1 MISGGG
7 SKILEAHEI
16 TIILTI
22 GGIVPRDPP
31 WGLFKPRLSRARGH
45 ALRIIGPCYGGVHR
59 GNIFRVGEPR
69 FIVETW
75 KEVEIFLWCRLFFSF
90 FFLREFL
97 RPPLFPRRG
106 GFVLRECGNFERWF
120 SEHQPFSLE
129 FLKCVMFIVGI
140 LGVLGLMRLK
150 WNCFEMCD
158 SVCVCV

>member
-59 GNIFRVGEPR
+59 GNVFRVGEPR

-90 FFLREFL
+90 FFYESFWGPRCSLGGED
-97 RPPLFPRRG
+97 LF
-106 GFVLRECGNFERWF
+106 
-120 SEHQPFSLE
+120 
-129 FLKCVMFIVGI
+129 CVNVEI
-140 LGVLGLMRLK
+140 L
-150 WNCFEMCD
+150 NAD
-158 SVCVCV
+158 SVNINLFHWNFWSVWCLW